1 MAAAVDEL
9 LRRAEALLA
18 DEARQ
23 PVLQAEAPGEALR
36 QAAGA
41 ALPTDEG
48 PQPALEA
55 GAALPQRAQEEAL

>member
-1 MAAAVDEL
+1 VRAAEG
-9 LRRAEALLA
+9 LLA

-23 PVLQAEAPGEALR
+23 PVLQAEAAGEALW

-48 PQPALEA
+48 PQPALVA
-55 GAALPQRAQEEAL
+55 GEALPQRAREEAL